1 MDIFFQDPSEIP
13 LPPEEVRIR
22 VLQADPYPDGQR
34 IRIHLEVDPF
44 QRRPNADVRITN
56 ALGDELAN
64 TSIIESMVRKME
76 FTMHLRPPNP
86 TGPCKVGVT
95 LFYSKPIEAAKEQG
109 NEQNQVE
116 IDVVDR
122 AEVHFEISE
131 R

>member
-22 VLQADPYPDGQR
+22 ALHADPYPDGQR

-56 ALGDELAN
+56 AQGDELAN
-64 TSIIESMVRKME
+64 ASIIESMVRKME
-76 FTMHLRPPNP
+76 FTMHIRPPNP
-86 TGPCKVGVT
+86 TGACKVGVT
-95 LFYSKPIEAAKEQG
+95 LFYSKPAEAVEEQG
-109 NEQNQVE
+109 IEPNRAE
-116 IDVVDR
+116 IQVVDR

>member
-1 MDIFFQDPSEIP
+1 MDIFFRDPSEIP

-34 IRIHLEVDPF
+34 VRIHLEVDPF

-56 ALGDELAN
+56 DQGYELAN

-86 TGPCKVGVT
+86 ATPCVVSVA
-95 LFYSKPIEAAKEQG
+95 LFYSKTAEANDASAAEVSKP
-109 NEQNQVE
+109 E
-116 IDVVDR
+116 ILIVDR
-122 AEVHFEISE
+122 AEVQFEM
-131 R
+131 RDR